1 MALALTY
8 SLCFLLVQAVASLEE
23 VTSGE
28 LDDEKVEDPLFAQ
41 CVIVIFTLLLLLM
54 FFIL

>member
-41 CVIVIFTLLLLLM
+41 CVIVIFTLLLLM